1 MLPVLI
7 FLLILSVLVLLHELG
22 HFVVA
27 RMFGVK
33 ADEFGIGF
41 PPRAVGFVKLNGK
54 WKRIGRTD
62 RTSYTNTVWSLNWLP
77 LGGFVRLKGE
87 AGEDGHDKDSLLAQN
102 GWKKFAILAAGVTM
116 NWLLA
121 AVIFT
126 IGFSVGV
133 PAALDDLPASAVVTD
148 KRVQIMEIVPGSAA
162 AKAGLQ
168 AGDELVTVGGR
179 LTENATLAKELLQQ
193 QSTGGEE
200 LMLEIKRAGKMQAI
214 LAKPEF
220 LTELNRVGLGVALA
234 DTGTVRFPVWLAV
247 GEGITLTARYTWM
260 IVTGFFGLIGGL
272 VLGKPSAELSGPIGI
287 AVMTG
292 GIVDQGKWAVAQF
305 AAILSLN
312 LAVINFLPIPAL
324 DGGRAAFV
332 TIEALR
338 RKKNNAHTEAVVHQ
352 IGFITLIIIVLLV
365 TLQDIYRY
373 GGSIWRGLTGMF
385 GG

>member
-1 MLPVLI
+1 MIPVLI

-27 RMFGVK
+27 RAFGVK
-33 ADEFGIGF
+33 AEEFGIGF
-41 PPRAVGFVKLNGK
+41 PPRAVGFVKVNGK

-62 RTSYTNTVWSLNWLP
+62 RTSYASTVWSLNWLP

-121 AVIFT
+121 AFIFT

-133 PAALDDLPASAVVTD
+133 PAAIDDLPASAVVTD
-148 KRVQIMEIVPGSAA
+148 KRVQIMEVVPNSAA
-162 AKAGLQ
+162 AKAGLV

-179 LTENATLAKELLQQ
+179 LAKDATLAKELLQQ
-193 QSTGGEE
+193 QSTTDDE
-200 LMLEIKRAGKMQAI
+200 LMLEIKHAGKMRAI
-214 LAKPEF
+214 LTKPEF

-260 IVTGFFGLIGGL
+260 IITGFFGLIGGL
-272 VLGKPSAELSGPIGI
+272 FLGKPSSELSGPIGI

-332 TIEALR
+332 TIAALR
-338 RKKNNAHTEAVVHQ
+338 RKKNNAHTEALVHQ
-352 IGFITLIIIVLLV
+352 IGFITLIFIVLLV